1 MQIAMA
7 LFCAIANYI
16 WQKVEGTKHYY
27 LALNYDTQVGC
38 WVVTQPHWRAGT

>member
-16 WQKVEGTKHYY
+16 WQKREGYKHYY
-27 LALNYDTQVGC
+27 LALDFTVQVGLARC
-38 WVVTQPHWRAGT
+38 LP